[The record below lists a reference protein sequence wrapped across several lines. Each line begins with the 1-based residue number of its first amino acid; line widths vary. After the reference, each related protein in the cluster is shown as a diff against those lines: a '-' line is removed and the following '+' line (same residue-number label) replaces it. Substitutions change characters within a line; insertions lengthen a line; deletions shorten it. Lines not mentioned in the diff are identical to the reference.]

1 VTWQAQGENLEQK
14 LKELHD
20 KVPGQSAPQ
29 RAFDAVARAV
39 PLRLTP
45 KGTGGDLAAA
55 RTAAP

>member
-29 RAFDAVARAV
+29 RASTRLRARYLY
-39 PLRLTP
+39 P
-45 KGTGGDLAAA
+45 
-55 RTAAP
+55 